1 MQGFCFYFHIM
12 QKTSIIIAII
22 VGAVVLIVS
31 YALFSSGTSFT
42 DKKSKDIYIP
52 SGTNS
57 LESVLTILSDSTI
70 LSKPAI
76 FKLLAAYEDYEDHI
90 QSGKYTILAGIS
102 TFSILKKLRNG
113 KTDDVKLVI
122 NKLRTKENLASL
134 LGRKLE
140 IDSSSIMNFFNNPDS
155 VAVLGLDTN
164 NIVTLFI
171 PNTYNIDWTISV
183 SRFMKRMKIENHK
196 FWNES
201 RSTKLNNL
209 GLTKEQVY
217 ILASIVEEETNKHD
231 EKPLISSVYLN
242 RLNRNMPLGAD
253 PTIKYA
259 LRDFKIKRLTFAHI
273 RNSSSSPYNTYTN
286 KGLPPGPICTP
297 SSKSIDGV
305 LNSKSTDYIFFCAK
319 ADFSGYHSF
328 ATNET
333 DHFKNARA
341 YQKALDSLRIH

>member
-1 MQGFCFYFHIM
+1 
-12 QKTSIIIAII
+12 
-22 VGAVVLIVS
+22 
-31 YALFSSGTSFT
+31 
-42 DKKSKDIYIP
+42 
-52 SGTNS
+52 
-57 LESVLTILSDSTI
+57 
-70 LSKPAI
+70 
-76 FKLLAAYEDYEDHI
+76 
-90 QSGKYTILAGIS
+90 
-102 TFSILKKLRNG
+102 
-113 KTDDVKLVI
+113 
-122 NKLRTKENLASL
+122 
-134 LGRKLE
+134 
-140 IDSSSIMNFFNNPDS
+140 
-155 VAVLGLDTN
+155 
-164 NIVTLFI
+164 
-171 PNTYNIDWTISV
+171 
-183 SRFMKRMKIENHK
+183 
-196 FWNES
+196 
-201 RSTKLNNL
+201 
-209 GLTKEQVY
+209 
-217 ILASIVEEETNKHD
+217 
-231 EKPLISSVYLN
+231 ISSVYLN